1 MDSIEQQQDRMIGRY
16 QLRQM
21 IGRGGM
27 GEVWQANDTHLG
39 RQVAL
44 KLLPSL
50 PAEKRDYLDEFVT
63 EMRAAAMLEHPHILA
78 LHDFGEQHTDSNIIT
93 PYLVMPYVPGG
104 TLRKRMQSARG
115 MLAVQLSLS
124 FLKQAAL
131 AIDYAHSKQV
141 MHRDIKPENML
152 LQQDWLLLA
161 DFGLAKILSSTSVR
175 EKTHA
180 QSGTPA
186 YMAPERLHGQV
197 EPASDLY
204 SLAVI
209 AYEIFTGQQPFQGRN
224 PYQIFVQHIQTPP
237 PQPCQ
242 LNTSIPEAVSHVL
255 LQGLAK
261 EPKER
266 PASCTAFVEALQQGW
281 ESTAPSQNDVDGTL
295 LGPRSKRWQQ
305 STSQTQSASL
315 DTSFPVPVVPSP
327 SNAATLP
334 QADFPPSFVAQD
346 APAILTNG
354 ERQRPNYETMPSDNG
369 SRQEALNISTED
381 TLSLLPH
388 VVAPK
393 MSRRQ
398 ALIAG
403 AGATALAA
411 GGIATFALLH
421 KTNAPASPPLP
432 GPHKLI
438 AGVPLLSLNGPKD
451 EVWAVKWDPS
461 GRYLVT
467 AGKDENLMLWDIA
480 ATLRNSH
487 SGQTLTQP
495 TRTWNVAGVKFENTN
510 GTVCWSSDGRKL
522 IVPQMFGDK
531 AYVLDIAAK
540 TTVPTVYSDQPGINT
555 GTDPIYN
562 AICSGPLANHFTIA
576 SENFVH
582 IWRLGQTNAA
592 EKMLYSDKKL
602 DLLITNISW
611 SHDGSVLAGIATAL
625 GFDGFLRAVFWRNGE
640 LLARIVNLPTRNFHY
655 TSFRLV
661 DTVAWSPVDPHL
673 ILFSNADVAVVA
685 DLKKQEL
692 ALALGVLHNT
702 DAPVISGLSWS
713 PNGRYI
719 ASSYGRLGDSNDNS
733 KVALSNPYIY
743 IWDIIPLMKKA
754 ASKAA
759 TVDVQPPTLSFAQQ
773 GPLRHT
779 DTIVD
784 VQWSPDGRYLATASL
799 DHKVIIWKVDGA

>member
-1 MDSIEQQQDRMIGRY
+1 MQKQQDRMIGRY

-27 GEVWQANDTHLG
+27 GEVWQATDTHLG
-39 RQVAL
+39 RQVART
-44 KLLPSL
+44 LLPSL

-78 LHDFGEQHTDSNIIT
+78 LHDFGKQRLDNDIIT
-93 PYLVMPYVPGG
+93 PYLVMPYVPDG
-104 TLRKRMQSARG
+104 TLRKRMQGARG

-141 MHRDIKPENML
+141 LHRDIKPENML

-161 DFGLAKILSSTSVR
+161 DFGLAKILSSTSVH

-197 EPASDLY
+197 ESSSDLY

-209 AYEIFTGQQPFQGRN
+209 AYELFTGQQPFQGRN

-237 PQPCQ
+237 PEPCR
-242 LNTSIPEAVSHVL
+242 LNASIPEAVSHVL

-261 EPKER
+261 QPQER
-266 PASCTAFVEALQQGW
+266 PASCTAFIDALQKGW
-281 ESTAPSQNDVDGTL
+281 ETVAPSQNDVDGTL

-305 STSQTQSASL
+305 PPQTQSVSL
-315 DTSFPVPVVPSP
+315 DASFPIPVVPSP
-327 SNAATLP
+327 SNAALP
-334 QADFPPSFVAQD
+334 QIDFPSSFVAQG
-346 APAILTNG
+346 APVISTHSEG
-354 ERQRPNYETMPSDNG
+354 QRPNYDTMFSNNE
-369 SRQEALNISTED
+369 SRQTAINMSTED
-381 TLSLLPH
+381 THSLPFH
-388 VVAPK
+388 VAPPK

-403 AGATALAA
+403 AGATALTA

-421 KTNAPASPPLP
+421 RPNAPASPPLP

-438 AGVPLLSLNGPKD
+438 AGVPVLSLNGHKD

-461 GRYLVT
+461 GRYLAT
-467 AGKDENLMLWDIA
+467 AGKDERLMLWDIA
-480 ATLRNSH
+480 AALHNSH
-487 SGQTLTQP
+487 STQTLTQP

-555 GTDPIYN
+555 GTDPIYDD
-562 AICSGPLANHFTIA
+562 ICPGPLANHFTIA
-576 SENFVH
+576 SQNFVH
-582 IWRLGQTNAA
+582 VWRIDQTNAA
-592 EKMLYSDKKL
+592 EKMLYCDKSLDFTITKL
-602 DLLITNISW
+602 NW
-611 SHDGSVLAGIATAL
+611 SPDGSILAAIASS
-625 GFDGFLRAVFWRNGE
+625 FDDHLRTMFWRSGK
-640 LLARIVNLPTRNFHY
+640 LTPQIVNLPARGPHFTF
-655 TSFRLV
+655 FRLI
-661 DTVAWSPVDPHL
+661 DTVAWSPVDPNL
-673 ILFSNADVAVVA
+673 ILFSNADIAVVA
-685 DLKKQEL
+685 DLKKHVL
-692 ALALGVLHNT
+692 ALALGVLHNAE
-702 DAPVISGLSWS
+702 APVISGQSWS

-719 ASSYGRLGDSNDNS
+719 ASSYGPLGDNN
-733 KVALSNPYIY
+733 KAVTPNPSIH
-743 IWDIIPLMKKA
+743 IWDTIPLMKKA
-754 ASKAA
+754 ASKAN
-759 TVDVQPPTLSFAQQ
+759 TVDVQAPTLSFTQQ

-779 DTIVD
+779 NTIID

-799 DHKVIIWKVDGA
+799 DHKVIIWRVDAA

>member
-1 MDSIEQQQDRMIGRY
+1 MDSIVQEQQNRMIGRY
-16 QLRQM
+16 QLRQR

-27 GEVWQANDTHLG
+27 GEVWQATDTHLG

-50 PAEKRDYLDEFVT
+50 PVEKRDYLDEFGT

-78 LHDFGEQHTDSNIIT
+78 LHDFGEQHTDNNVVT

-104 TLRKRMQSARG
+104 TLRKRMQGARG

-180 QSGTPA
+180 QAGTPA

-197 EPASDLY
+197 ESSSDLY

-209 AYEIFTGQQPFQGRN
+209 AYELFTGQQPFQGRN
-224 PYQIFVQHIQTPP
+224 PYQIFVQHIQAAPP
-237 PQPCQ
+237 EPCQ
-242 LNTSIPEAVSHVL
+242 LNSSIPEEVSHVL

-261 EPKER
+261 QPQDR
-266 PASCTAFVEALQQGW
+266 PASCTAFVDALQQGW
-281 ESTAPSQNDVDGTL
+281 EHVAPSQNDVDGTL
-295 LGPRSKRWQQ
+295 LGPRSKRWQAP
-305 STSQTQSASL
+305 SQIQSASL
-315 DTSFPVPVVPSP
+315 EASFPLPIVPSP
-327 SNAATLP
+327 ANMAALP
-334 QADFPPSFVAQD
+334 QAEFPPSSVAQGTPIF
-346 APAILTNG
+346 PANG
-354 ERQRPNYETMPSDNG
+354 EGYQPNYDTRPPDND
-369 SRQEALNISTED
+369 SRQTAINRSTED
-381 TLSLLPH
+381 TPSLPFN
-388 VVAPK
+388 VAAPK
-393 MSRRQ
+393 ISRRQ

-411 GGIATFALLH
+411 GSIATFALLH
-421 KTNAPASPPLP
+421 RPSVPASLPLP

-438 AGVPLLSLNGPKD
+438 VGVPVLSLNGHKD

-467 AGKDENLMLWDIA
+467 AGNDENLMLWDIA
-480 ATLRNSH
+480 AALRNSH
-487 SGQTLTQP
+487 SAQTLTQP

-510 GTVCWSSDGRKL
+510 GTVCWSSDSRKL
-522 IVPQMFGDK
+522 IVPQMYGDK

-540 TTVPTVYSDQPGINT
+540 TNVPSVYSDQPGINT
-555 GTDPIYN
+555 GADPIYN
-562 AICSGPLANHFTIA
+562 DICPGPLTNHFTIA
-576 SENFVH
+576 SENFLHV
-582 IWRLGQTNAA
+582 WRLGQTNAA
-592 EKMLYSDKKL
+592 EKMYYCDKKL
-602 DLLITNISW
+602 NININKLNW
-611 SHDGSVLAGIATAL
+611 SRDGSTLAAIVSD
-625 GFDGFLRAVFWRNGE
+625 FDGHMHAAFWHNYE
-640 LLARIVNLPTRNFHY
+640 SAAHIVNLPPRNTHITF
-655 TSFRLV
+655 FRLV
-661 DTVAWSPVDPHL
+661 DTVAWSPVNPHM
-673 ILFSNADVAVVA
+673 ILFSNADVAVIA

-692 ALALGVLHNT
+692 VLALGVLHNPNT
-702 DAPVISGLSWS
+702 PVISGMSWS

-719 ASSYGRLGDSNDNS
+719 ASSYGPLGDNN
-733 KVALSNPYIY
+733 KAVTPNPYIY
-743 IWDIIPLMKKA
+743 IWDTIPLLKKA
-754 ASKAA
+754 AAKAA

-779 DTIVD
+779 NTIID

-799 DHKVIIWKVDGA
+799 DHKVIVWKVDGA